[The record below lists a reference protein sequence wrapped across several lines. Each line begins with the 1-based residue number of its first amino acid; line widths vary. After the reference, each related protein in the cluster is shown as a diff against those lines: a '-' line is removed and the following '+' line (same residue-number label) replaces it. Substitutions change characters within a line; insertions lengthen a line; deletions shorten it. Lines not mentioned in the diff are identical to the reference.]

1 MTLHMQS
8 WVGVFKERAYLQVY
22 LQVGVPP
29 ITVGCFLYYSV
40 LNEKENNGQPPNMNF
55 VPTALPPTHSLY

>member
-22 LQVGVPP
+22 LQIRVPP
-29 ITVGCFLYYSV
+29 ITVVCFLYNSV
-40 LNEKENNGQPPNMNF
+40 LNEKENNGQPPQYEF
-55 VPTALPPTHSLY
+55 RSGGTAT